1 MLNSGGGGGGGGWI
15 TYSGL
20 VVCVIL
26 KCMAHLKVTMTPV
39 TCCAYLF
46 QWCGLFCAMILFFV
60 LDVSFVALAIFV
72 LHCAGKY
79 IK

>member
-1 MLNSGGGGGGGGWI
+1 MLNSGDGGWI

-26 KCMAHLKVTMTPV
+26 KCMTHVKVTMTPV
-39 TCCAYLF
+39 TSCAYLF
-46 QWCGLFCAMILFFV
+46 QWCGLFCAMILFLFCFGCFFCC
-60 LDVSFVALAIFV
+60 LSNFV